1 MASHPKFNIEKAK
14 NGKFKW
20 NLTAKN
26 GEVVLTSQMY
36 QSKASCKNGISS
48 VKKNCKDKSRYE
60 ILKAKNGKRYFNL
73 KARNGL
79 NIGTSQMYA
88 STSGCNNGCKSVSE
102 NAKGAKIEDNS

>member
-1 MASHPKFNIEKAK
+1 MAAHPKFIIEKAK
-14 NGKFKW
+14 NGKYKW
-20 NLTAKN
+20 GLTAKN
-26 GEVVLTSQMY
+26 GEMILSSQMY
-36 QSKASCKNGISS
+36 KSKASCKNGIAS

-60 ILKAKNGKRYFNL
+60 VLKARNGKHYFNL

-88 STSGCNNGCKSVSE
+88 SASGCSGGSRSVSN